1 LEQFLFSLLQCWCW
15 CQSGISS
22 FSYPLSSLSFFYI
35 LYFRKP
41 SKNLKISISL
51 LSFVDNSFF
60 ITQYKS
66 ITVLNMILFCNYNII
81 SSLLTRFRLVVKYR
95 KTEVFY
101 FSKLYGV
108 FNSSSL
114 DLTTL
119 RAPYYFSKLY
129 GNT

>member
-1 LEQFLFSLLQCWCW
+1 MLTLVLVRDQLFFPSSLLFT
-15 CQSGISS
+15 
-22 FSYPLSSLSFFYI
+22 FSYI

-41 SKNLKISISL
+41 SKNLKIPISL

-60 ITQYKS
+60 ITQHKS
-66 ITVLNMILFCNYNII
+66 ITVLNMNLFCSYNII
-81 SSLLTRFRLVVKYR
+81 SFLLTRFRLVVKHG

-101 FSKLYGV
+101 FSRLYGV
-108 FNSSSL
+108 FNPSSL